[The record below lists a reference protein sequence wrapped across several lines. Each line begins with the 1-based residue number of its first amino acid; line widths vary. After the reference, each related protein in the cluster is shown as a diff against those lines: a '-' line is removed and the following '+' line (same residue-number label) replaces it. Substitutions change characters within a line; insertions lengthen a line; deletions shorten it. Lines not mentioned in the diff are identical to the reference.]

1 MFLITSGFSADD
13 IRRLEKEDRELWS
26 LLLKLRSAEYR
37 LRRIASD
44 PSVPEW
50 VRDYA
55 SGEAR
60 TLCAS
65 TSLSPLQASSSAS

>member
-1 MFLITSGFSADD
+1 MFLIPKGFSPADLQ
-13 IRRLEKEDRELWS
+13 RLEEDDQELWN

-55 SGEAR
+55 SGKVTQLA
-60 TLCAS
+60 AG
-65 TSLSPLQASSSAS
+65 A